1 MTSYCSSTDPDL
13 ERWREQLMQEAYQIA
28 FDEVMLAY
36 TKFAAAAGER
46 QAGVLTL
53 AWAELIAANRI
64 GT

>member
-1 MTSYCSSTDPDL
+1 MTRYCAGADPDL
-13 ERWREQLMQEAYQIA
+13 KRWRDQLMQEAYQIA

-36 TKFAAAAGER
+36 TKFVAATGER

-53 AWAELIAANRI
+53 AWAELIAASRI